1 MRLLPL
7 ACGVFLTAVALA
19 VPQVAHAQG
28 NGRPKTGRPSTDTP
42 AVTAAAATP
51 LTTYPQFG
59 AWLDDASALGKGDG
73 AVSIGAGFWRLN
85 GMTQSNIPMLGGG
98 IGITDRMQVSA
109 SVPFYRVSAP
119 TFSSQGLDDV
129 YLSAKYTLLD
139 PTLTV
144 SEVGLAIS
152 PVVEVLSADAIDGR
166 VHFALPVSVELR
178 RMPFRVYGS
187 AGYFTRGAMFGGGAV
202 EWTGSNGVSLTGAIM
217 QSYSIKSPTLTTTAA
232 ERSHAD
238 FSVGVAAPIA
248 RAMSVYGSVGRSLTS
263 VESGGASLAVS
274 GGLSFRFYQ

>member
-42 AVTAAAATP
+42 GVTAAAATP

-73 AVSIGAGFWRLN
+73 AVSIGAGFWRLD

-152 PVVEVLSADAIDGR
+152 PVVEVLSADAVDGR

-202 EWTGSNGVSLTGAIM
+202 EWTGASGVSVTGAIM
-217 QSYSIKSPTLTTTAA
+217 QSYSMKSSTVTTSAA

-238 FSVGVAAPIA
+238 FSFGVAAPVA

-263 VESGGASLAVS
+263 IESGGASLAVT
-274 GGLSFRFYQ
+274 GGLSFRLYR